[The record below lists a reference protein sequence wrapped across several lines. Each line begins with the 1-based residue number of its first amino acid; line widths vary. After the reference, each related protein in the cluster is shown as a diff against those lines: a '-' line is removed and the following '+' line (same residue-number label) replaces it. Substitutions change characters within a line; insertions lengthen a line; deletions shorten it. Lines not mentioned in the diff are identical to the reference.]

1 MMVLPKFEY
10 KKAQSVAEAVTLYK
24 QQKGKARYL
33 AGGTDLIPLI
43 KHKLST
49 PRAVI
54 DLKGIG
60 ELKTIDQR
68 DGWLAVGANV
78 TLFDLKNDPATGKY
92 FPALY
97 ESLDATSCETLQMR
111 GTIGGNIL
119 QDTRCLEYNQSL
131 EWRTARGFCLRMG
144 GSECNVVKGARTC
157 FANYCSDNAPALI
170 TLSAEVMLM
179 GPEGERRIKLGNLFT
194 GDGIKPFA
202 LEAGEILTQILIP
215 MKKTKGAYEK
225 LRVRDSIDY
234 PLVGVAVSA
243 AGAKAKV
250 CVGGVGLAPRM
261 YDLKNAGD
269 AAAVK
274 EVADKA
280 SADARPV
287 ANATLTPAYRKKMV
301 GVLLKRA
308 VKRVF
313 AEGK

>member
-54 DLKGIG
+54 DLKGIS
-60 ELKTIDQR
+60 ELKRIDQR
-68 DGWLAVGANV
+68 AGWLAVGANV

-170 TLSAEVMLM
+170 TLSAEVMLV

-234 PLVGVAVSA
+234 PLVGVAVSV

-250 CVGGVGLAPRM
+250 CVGGVGLAPQM

>member
-170 TLSAEVMLM
+170 TLSAEVMLV